1 MGLFGR
7 SPAKTLSLFIGVHH
21 GDANAKRVF
30 YTAKS
35 GTGPWTALEEAIDQN
50 SSVTSAFGEALACAF
65 VDSRLHL
72 CTTSATGQFVH
83 AVRRGGSWDFLD
95 IPDYVPPRPRE
106 LAAATVDGELHV
118 CMVTEDGGLFHAIRH
133 VPLRWL
139 RRDPWWDGFGS
150 VEPMAEDDPG
160 RFRYVSCAELD
171 GQLCVVANVDLAG
184 PWVTFRHPDG
194 SWDSFTDLRTIIGD
208 PGEIATVSSAA
219 TRNPY
224 WLADIFHITA
234 LVAKPNEW
242 WPQIVDLQFDGNWHA
257 PFIDIGQ
264 QSYDA
269 RQPAADVAC
278 TAAAQDLDVFIYQN
292 PLDKIWH
299 GTDEGNHQ
307 WQTEILTPPQH
318 DPNRA
323 GRLACAAYRSSLSG
337 RRTLLGATLVLLV
350 SALAL
355 VRRDLIAR
363 RAPGRRWWRQAR
375 PPRAPGK
382 RLPW

>member
-1 MGLFGR
+1 MAFFAR
-7 SPAKTLSLFIGVHH
+7 SPAKTLSLFVGVHK
-21 GDANAKRVF
+21 GDVNAKRVF

-35 GTGPWTALEEAIDQN
+35 GTGFWTALEEVIDHN
-50 SSVTSAFGEALACAF
+50 SSATSVFGEALAC
-65 VDSRLHL
+65 VYVGSQLHL
-72 CTTSATGQFVH
+72 CATSATGQFVH
-83 AVRRGGSWDFLD
+83 AVRRGRSWEFVD
-95 IPDYVPPRPRE
+95 IPTYVPPRPME
-106 LAAATVDGELHV
+106 LGAATVDGELHV

-133 VPLRWL
+133 VPPRWL
-139 RRDPWWDGFGS
+139 IRDPWWEDFS
-150 VEPMAEDDPG
+150 NVKRLAEDDPG

-219 TRNPY
+219 TRNPQ
-224 WLADIFHITA
+224 WLADIFHVTA

-278 TAAAQDLDVFIYQN
+278 TAAHQDLDVFIYQY

-299 GTDEGNHQ
+299 GTDQGNHQ
-307 WQTEILTPPQH
+307 WQTETLTPPQH
-318 DPNRA
+318 DPHRA
-323 GRLACAAYRSSLSG
+323 GRLACAAYRSSLSVQRG
-337 RRTLLGATLVLLV
+337 LLGATLVLLV
-350 SALAL
+350 SALA
-355 VRRDLIAR
+355 VIRRQSIA
-363 RAPGRRWWRQAR
+363 AQTSEGRWWRR
-375 PPRAPGK
+375 LRSGTSSGK
-382 RLPW
+382 RLPS